1 MVLVLFGTFSGDTYQ
16 SLSRI
21 TSRACV
27 LLLIKLELH
36 LMLRRHKLSNLKI
49 FSLMPK
55 RVGREWS
62 SVYPDVR
69 ACLSFS
75 TWTTREVIKALEA
88 VASEEEVEATPV
100 VVTLA
105 EAVDLHLVDE
115 VVEDKEDHEVLGIK
129 MHQSLLEILPTA
141 TESSRSKP
149 CLAPKVFNQSLPE
162 Y

>member
-27 LLLIKLELH
+27 LLLIELELH
-36 LMLRRHKLSNLKI
+36 LMLTRRKLSNLKT

-55 RVGREWS
+55 KAGREWI
-62 SVYPDVR
+62 SVYPGAR

-75 TWTTREVIKALEA
+75 IWTKQEVIKALEA
-88 VASEEEVEATPV
+88 VASEEEAEATSV
-100 VVTLA
+100 VETLA
-105 EAVDLHLVDE
+105 EVVDLQLVDE

-129 MHQSLLEILPTA
+129 MHQSL
-141 TESSRSKP
+141 
-149 CLAPKVFNQSLPE
+149 
-162 Y
+162 